1 MQLVVSTYRRLPRV
15 TFQEGRQSHEPTAC
29 LCALLTSDYLPA
41 YLPLELSN
49 LGTFCAYAP
58 KLFLHTV
65 YETVCGRAKLPGFP
79 GHRPVAATS
88 AASVVNP
95 VKADR
100 LWNTPP
106 TPFPLRDR
114 ERDTPQHGVMGSW
127 PSRSETPDDRS
138 RSPPL
143 LGDASYSPLAHAC
156 PAFCRCLHLP
166 LCMWWSQ
173 GPSGTVKIFLEF
185 FFSSC
190 ETPPLDRAPL
200 ARDWIERPLHENKS
214 GVTWSSTSGTLSDQP
229 EASEPLR
236 NCVTVPY
243 GPEGASMPNS
253 QSFRSIIFLAYSPA
267 ALPPGPLAYPEH
279 RGPIIARHGLVGKK
293 RTQGCATLGCS
304 GRAFFVIDH

>member
-1 MQLVVSTYRRLPRV
+1 MHQSCSCTLYTKLSVAGQNCLGFLVIGPS
-15 TFQEGRQSHEPTAC
+15 S
-29 LCALLTSDYLPA
+29 
-41 YLPLELSN
+41 
-49 LGTFCAYAP
+49 
-58 KLFLHTV
+58 
-65 YETVCGRAKLPGFP
+65 
-79 GHRPVAATS
+79 ATS

-114 ERDTPQHGVMGSW
+114 ESDTPQHGVMGSW
-127 PSRSETPDDRS
+127 PSRSETPDDRG

-143 LGDASYSPLAHAC
+143 LGDASYSPLAHAY
-156 PAFCRCLHLP
+156 PTFCRCLHLP
-166 LCMWWSQ
+166 LRMWSQ
-173 GPSGTVKIFLEF
+173 GPSGTVKIFLEFF

-200 ARDWIERPLHENKS
+200 ARDWIEQPLHENKS

-253 QSFRSIIFLAYSPA
+253 QSFRSIIFSLTPPLHCRQARWLIQSTGGQSLLAM
-267 ALPPGPLAYPEH
+267 
-279 RGPIIARHGLVGKK
+279 GLLEKK
-293 RTQGCATLGCS
+293 EP
-304 GRAFFVIDH
+304 RAVPR